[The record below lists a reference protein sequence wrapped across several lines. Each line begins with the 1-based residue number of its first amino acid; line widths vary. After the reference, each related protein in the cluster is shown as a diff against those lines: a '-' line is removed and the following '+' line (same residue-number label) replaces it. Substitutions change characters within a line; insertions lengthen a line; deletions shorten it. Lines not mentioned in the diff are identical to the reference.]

1 MKSNAFAWFCTRHRL
16 LSKILIVYP
25 TIAAIIVCGRL
36 VGIHIAISAVAA
48 FVIGMLFSIVIT
60 SAPTA
65 LMREPI
71 ERYNNG
77 DPYPLLQITWEISKC
92 KIIEP
97 HLLLVKIN
105 RCAALSAIG
114 EHERVIEELTNLNIE
129 ANPRATIYVK
139 YVYYNNLSDAY
150 FSVKE
155 LDKGEIWYQKAA
167 QLFGAMRE
175 GKIKESC
182 RTTFAF
188 LTAQYHTLKGEYNRA
203 LELLCGIKT
212 KTDREKVAIAYC
224 SAEAHIGLGDNEQA
238 KKDLMFVVSY
248 NKNIYIVKRA
258 QELLDELNK
267 DSAKNCQPVENQQ

>member
-25 TIAAIIVCGRL
+25 TIAAIIVYGRL

-60 SAPTA
+60 NAPTA

-167 QLFGAMRE
+167 QLFGAMKE
-175 GKIKESC
+175 GRLKESH
-182 RTTFAF
+182 RPIFML
-188 LTAQYHTLKGEYNRA
+188 LTAEYHISKGEYERG
-203 LELLCGIKT
+203 LELLCGVEA
-212 KTDREKVAIAYC
+212 KTDKIKASVAFI